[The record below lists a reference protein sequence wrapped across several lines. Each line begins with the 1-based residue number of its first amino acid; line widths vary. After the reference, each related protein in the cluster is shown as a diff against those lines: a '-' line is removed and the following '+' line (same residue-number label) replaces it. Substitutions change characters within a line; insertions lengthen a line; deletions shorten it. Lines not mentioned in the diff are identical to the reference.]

1 MSELEMAI
9 SYLATITS
17 ELDGLKAEKEMCEAE
32 IIRLSASEIQN
43 QLSDKDYGA
52 GTANIDAGQYALK
65 VVLSKNVKWDQ
76 AQLEN
81 ICAEIAASG
90 EDPKEFVKV
99 KYDVSETAY
108 KSWPSRIRGY
118 FEPARTVEL
127 SKPKISF
134 ERKGE

>member
-1 MSELEMAI
+1 MSELETAL
-9 SYLATITS
+9 SNLEAVTA
-17 ELDGLKAEKEMCEAE
+17 ELDRLKSDKERCEAE

-43 QLSDKDYGA
+43 QLADKDYGS
-52 GTANIDAGQYALK
+52 GTANIDAGRYALK

-76 AQLEN
+76 SKLEN

-108 KSWPSRIRGY
+108 KSWPSKIRGY

>member
-1 MSELEMAI
+1 MSELETAL
-9 SYLATITS
+9 SNLEAVTA
-17 ELDGLKAEKEMCEAE
+17 ELDRLKSDKERCEAE
-32 IIRLSASEIQN
+32 IIRLSAPEIQN
-43 QLSDKDYGA
+43 QLADKDYGS

-108 KSWPSRIRGY
+108 KSWPSKIRGY

-134 ERKGE
+134 KRKGE